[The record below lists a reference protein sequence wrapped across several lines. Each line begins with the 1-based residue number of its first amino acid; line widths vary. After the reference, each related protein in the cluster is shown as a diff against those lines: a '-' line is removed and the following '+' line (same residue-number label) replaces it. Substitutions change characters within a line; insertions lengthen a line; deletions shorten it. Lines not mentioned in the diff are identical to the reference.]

1 MTPVFP
7 KLKWP
12 LDQKQVE
19 ALALWLSQMRDV
31 FANRIS
37 YKDNMNS
44 VVLEFEFVAGSAP
57 TKKIELVT
65 EPIGVFEMD
74 IKPVGSNVPPTK
86 GNDFSWSYSNGSLT
100 FPSYGTIA
108 GTARYRARVLVVKG

>member
-1 MTPVFP
+1 VTPVFP
-7 KLKWP
+7 KITWP

-19 ALALWLSQMRDV
+19 ALALWLSQLKDLLTG
-31 FANRIS
+31 RIS
-37 YKDNMNS
+37 YRDNMNS

-57 TKKIELVT
+57 SKKLELGSG
-65 EPIGVFEMD
+65 PIGVIELD

-86 GNDFSWSYSNGSLT
+86 SDDFSWSYSSGSLT